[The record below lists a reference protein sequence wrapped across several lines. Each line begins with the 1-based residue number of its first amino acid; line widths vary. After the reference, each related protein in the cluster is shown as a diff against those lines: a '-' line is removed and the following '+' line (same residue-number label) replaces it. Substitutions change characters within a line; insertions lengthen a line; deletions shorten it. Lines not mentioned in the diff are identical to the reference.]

1 MKDIFF
7 KALDLSERDERAAL
21 IAQSC
26 GADDELRRQLEAM
39 LRARR
44 FSTLPR
50 SNPLLCRGGG
60 GDAPHPHRQRPQE
73 EKRKTRRRVAWH
85 DNVEVPAKP
94 LDNLQAIDEALIL
107 LAQEDAEAAL
117 LVKLR
122 FYAGLSVDEAADT
135 MGLARATAYRTG
147 TYAKAWLRTK
157 LAEDVD
163 S

>member
-1 MKDIFF
+1 MRRI
-7 KALDLSERDERAAL
+7 L
-21 IAQSC
+21 I
-26 GADDELRRQLEAM
+26 DN
-39 LRARR
+39 ARKKK
-44 FSTLPR
+44 S
-50 SNPLLCRGGG
+50 GG
-60 GDAPHPHRQRPQE
+60 QRE
-73 EKRKTRRRVAWH
+73 RVAWH

-147 TYAKAWLRTK
+147 THAKAWLRTK